1 MTTDDVVTLQQ
12 QVAQLTLQVDR
23 LQAAQAVS
31 ACLHQYMQLCDELDE
46 GFDLAPLLALFTEDA
61 VWEGKGKRYA
71 GTFGRCEG
79 KAAVAAKFAKYT
91 RPPAHFALNVHFLT
105 SEWIEVDSAGG
116 SDRSDLSDRFDSARG
131 RWVLLQT
138 ATFADGRSQLSSA
151 LLEVHFRRQ
160 QERWLIAHFCTTSR
174 FNRPVNSPWDNPA
187 PLPVPK

>member
-46 GFDLAPLLALFTEDA
+46 GFDLAPLLALFTDDA

-79 KAAVAAKFAKYT
+79 KAAVAAMFAKYT

-105 SEWIEVDSAGG
+105 SEWVEVDSA
-116 SDRSDLSDRFDSARG
+116 DSARG

-160 QERWLIAHFCTTSR
+160 QGRWLIARFCTTSR